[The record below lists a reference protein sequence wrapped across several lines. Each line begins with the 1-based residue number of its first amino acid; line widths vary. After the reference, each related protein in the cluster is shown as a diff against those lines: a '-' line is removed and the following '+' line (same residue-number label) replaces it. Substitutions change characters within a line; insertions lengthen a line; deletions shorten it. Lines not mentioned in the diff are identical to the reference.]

1 MAKIVLHIHD
11 LGLGGAERIALKW
24 IAWLQDMGHEVTL
37 LLGFPPDEVFF
48 HAPHGLQVVSRPIA
62 VSYTHLTLPT
72 TD

>member
-37 LLGFPPDEVFF
+37 MLSLI
-48 HAPHGLQVVSRPIA
+48 HI
-62 VSYTHLTLPT
+62 
-72 TD
+72 